1 VGWAERE
8 SRCLPWTGRRAAG
21 AAGCRWWLQTIMR
34 HKHRRP
40 FGGLELTSLVCGISA
55 AQYSANCGVTY
66 VYGPPGYEPQQWGL
80 PGNPYQPGMVSLP
93 ADYVEVFQ

>member
-1 VGWAERE
+1 MLTQLVRTVLNETATCAPDGF
-8 SRCLPWTGRRAAG
+8 SAG
-21 AAGCRWWLQTIMR
+21 DGQHSVNA
-34 HKHRRP
+34 
-40 FGGLELTSLVCGISA
+40 
-55 AQYSANCGVTY
+55 YSANCGVTY